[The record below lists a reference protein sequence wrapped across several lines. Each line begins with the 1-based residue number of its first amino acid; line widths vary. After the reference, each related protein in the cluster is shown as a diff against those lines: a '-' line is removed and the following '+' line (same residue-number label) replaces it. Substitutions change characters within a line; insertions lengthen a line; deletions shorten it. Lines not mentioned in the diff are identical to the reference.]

1 MSKKFLVPI
10 SAAIAA
16 LTANNAS
23 ATTPTMSSNKDLAN
37 NSVNMANSSLM
48 NVSPIQSVE
57 YVKNGEAHLL
67 MMKKIDA
74 GQVLAYHSSH
84 ASHASHSSHRS
95 GR

>member
-1 MSKKFLVPI
+1 MSKKFLVPV

-16 LTANNAS
+16 LATNNAS
-23 ATTPTMSSNKDLAN
+23 ATVSPVSNENLA
-37 NSVNMANSSLM
+37 SGPVNAANSSPM
-48 NVSPIQSVE
+48 SGSPIQSVE

-67 MMKKIDA
+67 MMKKMDA

>member
-1 MSKKFLVPI
+1 MSKKFLVPV
-10 SAAIAA
+10 SVAIAA
-16 LTANNAS
+16 LAANNTS
-23 ATTPTMSSNKDLAN
+23 ATIPITSNKDSAN
-37 NSVNMANSSLM
+37 SSGNSVNSSSM
-48 NVSPIQSVE
+48 SASPIQPVK

>member
-1 MSKKFLVPI
+1 MSKKFLVPV

-16 LTANNAS
+16 LAGNNSS
-23 ATTPTMSSNKDLAN
+23 ATAPTVGSKDLAN
-37 NSVNMANSSLM
+37 SPASTTSSSSM
-48 NVSPIQSVE
+48 SGSPIQSVE

>member
-1 MSKKFLVPI
+1 MSKKFLVPV

-16 LTANNAS
+16 LAANNAS
-23 ATTPTMSSNKDLAN
+23 ATVPPVNNEALAS
-37 NSVNMANSSLM
+37 NSVNAANPSQMSS
-48 NVSPIQSVE
+48 SPIQSVE

-67 MMKKIDA
+67 MMKKMDA
-74 GQVLAYHSSH
+74 GRVLAYHSSH

>member
-1 MSKKFLVPI
+1 MSKKFLVPV

-16 LTANNAS
+16 LAGNNAS
-23 ATTPTMSSNKDLAN
+23 ATAPTVGSKDLVNSPAN
-37 NSVNMANSSLM
+37 TASSSSMSGSL
-48 NVSPIQSVE
+48 IQSVE

>member
-1 MSKKFLVPI
+1 MSKRFLVPV

-16 LTANNAS
+16 LASNNAS
-23 ATTPTMSSNKDLAN
+23 ATVSPVSNGDLT
-37 NSVNMANSSLM
+37 SGPVSTANSSPM
-48 NVSPIQSVE
+48 SGSPIQSVE
-57 YVKNGEAHLL
+57 YVKNGETHLL
-67 MMKKIDA
+67 MMKKIDT

>member
-1 MSKKFLVPI
+1 MSKKFLVPVG
-10 SAAIAA
+10 AAIAA
-16 LTANNAS
+16 LASNNAS
-23 ATTPTMSSNKDLAN
+23 AAVPAANSKDLA
-37 NSVNMANSSLM
+37 SSPVNTANSSSM
-48 NVSPIQSVE
+48 SGSPIQSVE

-67 MMKKIDA
+67 MMKKMDA

>member
-1 MSKKFLVPI
+1 MSKKFLVPV
-10 SAAIAA
+10 SVAIAA
-16 LTANNAS
+16 LATNNTS
-23 ATTPTMSSNKDLAN
+23 ATIPITSNKDLEN
-37 NSVNMANSSLM
+37 SSGNSVNSSSM
-48 NVSPIQSVE
+48 SASPIQPVK

>member
-1 MSKKFLVPI
+1 MSKKFLVPV
-10 SAAIAA
+10 SVAIAA
-16 LTANNAS
+16 LAANNTS
-23 ATTPTMSSNKDLAN
+23 ATIPITSNKDLAN
-37 NSVNMANSSLM
+37 SSGNSVNSSSM
-48 NVSPIQSVE
+48 SASPIQHFK